1 MSKEQEEKAPVC
13 ALGTTGPT
21 DGITSTDLVPETTT
35 TSRFTKNEKWFIV
48 SFIAFIG
55 LFRQC
60 FSFLALKLFLT
71 DSITAR

>member
-1 MSKEQEEKAPVC
+1 MSKEQEEKTPVC

-21 DGITSTDLVPETTT
+21 DGITDLVPEPTTT
-35 TSRFTKNEKWFIV
+35 SSRFTKNEKWFIV
-48 SFIAFIG
+48 SLIAFIG
-55 LFRQC
+55 LFRQS